1 MMDSF
6 YQQAIWLLS
15 CWKSK
20 YLALV
25 LKLLDPYPLPLCMY
39 MYMYIDMYPLN
50 YINYFITANDIPV
63 VCEYNRKIWNL
74 KSELLVLRLKFK
86 KKTRIINVMME
97 FPTLTC
103 S

>member
-1 MMDSF
+1 
-6 YQQAIWLLS
+6 
-15 CWKSK
+15 
-20 YLALV
+20 
-25 LKLLDPYPLPLCMY
+25 MY

-86 KKTRIINVMME
+86 KKN
-97 FPTLTC
+97 
-103 S
+103 